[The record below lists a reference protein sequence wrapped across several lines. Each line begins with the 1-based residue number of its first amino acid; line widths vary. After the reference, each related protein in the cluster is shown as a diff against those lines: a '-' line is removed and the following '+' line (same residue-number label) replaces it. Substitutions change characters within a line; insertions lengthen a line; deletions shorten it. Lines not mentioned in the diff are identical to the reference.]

1 MQIYLVGGAV
11 RDELLGLPV
20 TERDWV
26 VVGAEPAQLLQ
37 QGYKL
42 VGKDFP
48 VFLHPE
54 THEEYALART
64 ERKIAPGYHGF
75 SINADTSVNLADDL
89 QRRDLT
95 INAIA
100 RDANNQ
106 LIDPYNGQRD
116 LRERWLRHVS
126 PAFAEDPVRI
136 LRIARFAARYA
147 RLGFRIAPETLQLM
161 QRMVKQGEVDA
172 LVAERVWAELVK
184 ALAESQPQQFISV
197 LRQCGALARILPEL
211 DDLFGVPQPARHHP
225 EIDTGLH
232 IQMCLEQAVQLNA
245 STSVGFAVL
254 MHDLGK
260 GITPATDWPKHHE
273 HEQQGIELVN
283 AVCQRLRVPKAYREL
298 ALLVTQYH
306 THCHRA
312 LELRPRT
319 VLKTLAALDCW
330 RRPERFQQFLLAC
343 EIDARGRQGLQ
354 QRPYRQRSWL
364 QAAQQATVAV
374 DAGELARQG
383 LKGPALI
390 AAIRRERLHAIAKA
404 KRYFVSNQSISDGGS
419 AD

>member
-26 VVGAEPAQLLQ
+26 IVGAKPEQLLK

-75 SINADTSVNLADDL
+75 NVNTDPNVSLEDDL

-100 RDANNQ
+100 RDVNNQ

-116 LRERWLRHVS
+116 LQQRWLRHVS

-136 LRIARFAARYA
+136 LRIARFAARYGH
-147 RLGFRIAPETLQLM
+147 LGFRVAPETMQLM
-161 QRMVKQGEVDA
+161 QTMVKQGEVDA

-184 ALAESQPQQFISV
+184 ALAEPQPQQFINV

-211 DDLFGVPQPARHHP
+211 DDLFGVPQTARYHP

-232 IQMCLEQAVQLNA
+232 ILMCLEQAVRLNA
-245 STSVGFAVL
+245 SNSVRFAVL

-260 GITPATDWPKHHE
+260 GVTPATDWPKHHE
-273 HEQQGIELVN
+273 HEQQGIALTKS
-283 AVCQRLRVPKAYREL
+283 VCQRLRAPKAYREL

-306 THCHRA
+306 TRCHRA
-312 LELRPRT
+312 LELRPKT
-319 VLKTLAALDCW
+319 VLKTLVALDCW

-343 EIDARGRQGLQ
+343 EIDARGRLGLQ
-354 QRPYRQRSWL
+354 QRSYPQRLWL
-364 QAAQQATVAV
+364 QAAQRATNEI
-374 DAGELARQG
+374 DAGALAQQG
-383 LKGPALI
+383 LRGAALVD
-390 AAIRRERLHAIAKA
+390 AIRRERLHIITTAKA
-404 KRYFVSNQSISDGGS
+404 HFVSDQQ
-419 AD
+419 ADDQVA